1 MLPSPTADPAAAK
14 IKPNRDLNSPRCAA
28 KGVSLK
34 NGVRCSRWYRIQV
47 TTCDFSS
54 LKNALKG
61 LGIVRQRGML
71 RRLRSRPSARV
82 VKLVDTGDLKS
93 PGHCGRAGSSPAPGT
108 TLKTVKTVQST
119 RIGTLVGTT
128 SGFGCA
134 GRVKNTFLGQTLRN
148 GIVSLITL

>member
-28 KGVSLK
+28 KGVSFK
-34 NGVRCSRWYRIQV
+34 NVVRRSRWYRIQAA
-47 TTCDFSS
+47 TCDFSS

-71 RRLRSRPSARV
+71 RRLRSRPLARV

-93 PGHCGRAGSSPAPGT
+93 PDHCDRAGSSPAPGT
-108 TLKTVKTVQST
+108 
-119 RIGTLVGTT
+119 I
-128 SGFGCA
+128 
-134 GRVKNTFLGQTLRN
+134 
-148 GIVSLITL
+148 

>member
-34 NGVRCSRWYRIQV
+34 IDLLRTRWYRIQLP
-47 TTCDFSS
+47 TCDFSS

-61 LGIVRQRGML
+61 LGIVPLHGML
-71 RRLRSRPSARV
+71 RRLRSRLLARV

-93 PGHCGRAGSSPAPGT
+93 PDHCDRAGSSPAPGT
-108 TLKTVKTVQST
+108 TRKTIKTVS
-119 RIGTLVGTT
+119 
-128 SGFGCA
+128 
-134 GRVKNTFLGQTLRN
+134 
-148 GIVSLITL
+148 